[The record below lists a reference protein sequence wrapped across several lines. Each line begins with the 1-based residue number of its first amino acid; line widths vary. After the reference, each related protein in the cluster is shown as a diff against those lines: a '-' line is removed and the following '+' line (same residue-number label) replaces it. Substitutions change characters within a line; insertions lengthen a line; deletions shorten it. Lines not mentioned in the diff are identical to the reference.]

1 MTASAHQE
9 LPAFYYGRTQDQWE
23 QMLAVVEDFLIEMA
37 EIEDQTNYSEVNARL
52 LQEGLPGFKFF
63 LDSERAAIGSLLGQ
77 ISERS
82 YVADG
87 ILLTVLVIHHDTP
100 NDIGGGFWR
109 LAAKYGMVPPK
120 PNDHQKLDALVD
132 LTTAVYARHSI
143 MKRRH

>member
-9 LPAFYYGRTQDQWE
+9 RPAFYYGRTQDQWE

-109 LAAKYGMVPPK
+109 LAAKYGMVSPK
-120 PNDHQKLDALVD
+120 PNDHEKLDALVD
-132 LTTAVYARHSI
+132 LTTAVYTRHSI

>member
-1 MTASAHQE
+1 MTESARQGR
-9 LPAFYYGRTQDQWE
+9 PTFYYGRTWDQWD
-23 QMLAVVEDFLIEMA
+23 QMLTVVEDFLIEIA

-52 LQEGLPGFKFF
+52 LEEGLPGFKFF

-82 YVADG
+82 YAADE

-109 LAAKYGMVPPK
+109 LTAKYGMVSPK
-120 PNDHQKLDALVD
+120 PNDIEKLDALVD
-132 LTTAVYARHSI
+132 LTTAVYARYSLR
-143 MKRRH
+143 KSRR

>member
-9 LPAFYYGRTQDQWE
+9 RPAFYYGRTQDQWD

-37 EIEDQTNYSEVNARL
+37 EIEGQTDYSEVNACL
-52 LQEGLPGFKFF
+52 LEEGLPGFKFF

-109 LAAKYGMVPPK
+109 LAAKYGVVSPK
-120 PNDHQKLDALVD
+120 PNDHEKLDALVD
-132 LTTAVYARHSI
+132 LTTAVYTRHSI
-143 MKRRH
+143 MKRRR